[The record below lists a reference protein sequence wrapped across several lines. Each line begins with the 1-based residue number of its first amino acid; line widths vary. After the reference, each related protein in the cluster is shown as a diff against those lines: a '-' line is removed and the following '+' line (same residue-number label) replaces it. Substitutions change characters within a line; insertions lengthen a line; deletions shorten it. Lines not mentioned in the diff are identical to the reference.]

1 VPICCMVATEELSKG
16 FAPGSHASTF
26 GGNPL
31 ACAAATT
38 VMETIEKEKLLAR
51 VLEAGGRLHK
61 GLEALVSKYPDK
73 AKEVRGRGLL
83 LGLAVEGD
91 ASPYVARA
99 REQGVLLSVAGG
111 TVVRFV
117 PAFVVTDEEIDE
129 GVAALDKALAT

>member
-1 VPICCMVATEELSKG
+1 GGVPIGCMVASEELARG
-16 FAPGSHASTF
+16 FNPGSHASTF

-31 ACAAATT
+31 ACAAALA
-38 VMETIEKEKLLAR
+38 VFEAIEREKLLDR
-51 VLEAGGRLHK
+51 VITAGGRLRH
-61 GLEALVSKYPDK
+61 GLEALVRKYPEK

-91 ASPYVARA
+91 ATSYVQRA

-117 PAFVVTDEEIDE
+117 PAFVVSDDEIDA
-129 GVAALDKALAT
+129 GVTVLANAL